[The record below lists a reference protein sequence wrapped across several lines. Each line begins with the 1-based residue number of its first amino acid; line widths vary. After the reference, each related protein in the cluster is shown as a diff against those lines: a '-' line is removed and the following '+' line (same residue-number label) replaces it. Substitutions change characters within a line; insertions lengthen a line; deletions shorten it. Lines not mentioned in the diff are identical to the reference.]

1 MSREMDE
8 YGIPGE
14 EHVSD
19 AEIWEVKQRYASNP
33 AQARAALRNMG
44 YDGPQLYDDPKPSA
58 RTRTPKL
65 DAMRRSMQGSREQ
78 AHEAGGPD
86 FDAGY

>member
-19 AEIWEVKQRYASNP
+19 AEIWEVQQRYASNP
-33 AQARAALRNMG
+33 ARARAALRNMG
-44 YDGPQLYDDPKPSA
+44 YDGPQLENCGRQQS
-58 RTRTPKL
+58 RTPVL
-65 DAMRRSMQGSREQ
+65 DAMRRSMDTGRDADDGREGL
-78 AHEAGGPD
+78 E
-86 FDAGY
+86 F